1 MSDVPKLR
9 SDSIE
14 NTLMIMLWV
23 LLEPKQKKKNIRE
36 DHFLPSLTSLINIGI
51 SISLP
56 RGYHTWVISLY
67 IHSYLFGVY
76 ASSMIRGLRQIA
88 IYRVLSRV
96 WVHMTI
102 SRSKAQILLSVRS
115 KIHSMDES
123 RNMNISSEKSILLFS
138 HFRDLPLFQKSET
151 QNKNYN

>member
-14 NTLMIMLWV
+14 NTLMVGLWAS
-23 LLEPKQKKKNIRE
+23 LEQKQKKKNIME
-36 DHFLPSLTSLINIGI
+36 DPFLRSSIFLINIGV
-51 SISLP
+51 SIYLP
-56 RGYHTWVISLY
+56 RGYHTWVISLF
-67 IHSYLFGVY
+67 IKSDSFGVY
-76 ASSMIRGLRQIA
+76 ASSMIRGLRQTV
-88 IYRVLSRV
+88 IYPVLSRV

-102 SRSKAQILLSVRS
+102 FRSKAQILLSPRS

-123 RNMNISSEKSILLFS
+123 RNMNILSEKFILSLS